1 MPKNGSGPKKKWSKK
16 KGPPRKKPGPKK
28 RGSQT
33 HTNEAENAVEL
44 LLDIDTF
51 EDYFHGSEPL
61 TLEEANHRYDKVP
74 PSMQKKT
81 AKHLEKPPCCPNCGA
96 MLRFGKKGNLC
107 ETCAKGIPPRKICT
121 SMAEAE
127 KSRRH

>member
-1 MPKNGSGPKKKWSKK
+1 MPKNGSGPKKKRSKK

-33 HTNEAENAVEL
+33 HTNEAEDVVE

-96 MLRFGKKGNLC
+96 TLRFGKKGNLC
-107 ETCAKGIPPRKICT
+107 EACAKGIPPRKTCT

-127 KSRRH
+127 AAVRRR